1 MNITNTVLKIRE
13 RDNDMNKK
21 WLTFIIS
28 FLLVAAI
35 IGAGGKMY
43 MDKRAE
49 QKEEGKMEEDKKAEK
64 KEAEKIEAER
74 MSVEALKNTFE
85 DIKSVEFEKSGYDAM
100 TGAYGMF
107 VKMTNKEGKTVS
119 FTYNY
124 EKNKP
129 KETRGYI
136 LEDEE

>member
-21 WLTFIIS
+21 WLVFIIS

-49 QKEEGKMEEDKKAEK
+49 QKE
-64 KEAEKIEAER
+64 AEKIEAER
-74 MSVEALKNTFE
+74 MSEIGRAHV
-85 DIKSVEFEKSGYDAM
+85 
-100 TGAYGMF
+100 
-107 VKMTNKEGKTVS
+107 
-119 FTYNY
+119 
-124 EKNKP
+124 
-129 KETRGYI
+129 
-136 LEDEE
+136 

>member
-1 MNITNTVLKIRE
+1 MKKI
-13 RDNDMNKK
+13 
-21 WLTFIIS
+21 LIFVIIG
-28 FLLVAAI
+28 FLLIVAV
-35 IGAGGKMY
+35 IGVGGKIY

-49 QKEEGKMEEDKKAEK
+49 Q

-74 MSVEALKNTFE
+74 MSVEALKNTFK

-136 LEDEE
+136 LEDEEVQAEGTTTEKVHVIYSNKEEEEI

>member
-1 MNITNTVLKIRE
+1 MKKI
-13 RDNDMNKK
+13 
-21 WLTFIIS
+21 LIFVIIG
-28 FLLVAAI
+28 FLLIVAV
-35 IGAGGKMY
+35 IGVGGKIY

-49 QKEEGKMEEDKKAEK
+49 Q

-74 MSVEALKNTFE
+74 MSVEALKNTFK

-124 EKNKP
+124 EKNKH
-129 KETRGYI
+129 KETSV
-136 LEDEE
+136 